1 MPLCSQYWPEVAH
14 LHIGWREAALI
25 KLGLRYFL
33 ISVRQPR
40 LFLALSPPPGAGS
53 APRKVRNTVVPEQ
66 QNIIQFIPWI
76 YHTFIPHVS
85 LGIFMLF
92 CRNVGKNIVGGY
104 QWMSSSGVS
113 GGCWD
118 NPLSSWQKPRWE
130 VDLFSYFRQMYAKT
144 LLLFWC
150 GIRIHLG
157 DIQIHK

>member
-1 MPLCSQYWPEVAH
+1 MFPILTWSGPSAYRVAGGRANKIGSPILLDICQTATALPRTLPATRRWLCTTQSQGYSSA
-14 LHIGWREAALI
+14 
-25 KLGLRYFL
+25 
-33 ISVRQPR
+33 
-40 LFLALSPPPGAGS
+40 GATEHNS
-53 APRKVRNTVVPEQ
+53 
-66 QNIIQFIPWI
+66 I

-104 QWMSSSGVS
+104 QCLSSSGVS

>member
-1 MPLCSQYWPEVAH
+1 MPLCSQYWPEVPH

-33 ISVRQPR
+33 ISVTQPR

-53 APRKVRNTVVPEQ
+53 APRKVRDTVVPEQ
-66 QNIIQFIPWI
+66 HNIIQFITHL
-76 YHTFIPHVS
+76 YHASALVYLCTF
-85 LGIFMLF
+85 LGE
-92 CRNVGKNIVGGY
+92 NIVGWY
-104 QWMSSSGVS
+104 QWLSSFGVS

-130 VDLFSYFRQMYAKT
+130 VDLFSYFLQMYAKT

-150 GIRIHLG
+150 GFRIHLG